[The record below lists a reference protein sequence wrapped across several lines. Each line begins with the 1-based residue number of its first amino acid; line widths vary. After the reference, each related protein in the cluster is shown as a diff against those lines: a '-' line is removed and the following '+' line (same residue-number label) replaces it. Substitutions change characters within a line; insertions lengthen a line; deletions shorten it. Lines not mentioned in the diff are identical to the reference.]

1 MQAFKKRQKERKP
14 AAKQQPVGNRFQTE
28 ILILVMFAAC
38 LILMISAFGMGGIV
52 GNAISAVCFGIMGL
66 CAYIFPIL
74 LFAGVTF
81 LIVNNTNRL
90 AYKKVLAGVV
100 FFVFLC
106 GFLQLITELYA
117 KYHVFGLL
125 FTEFGIPY
133 RRWSIRWCSMYFHS
147 IRFWRCGRNCD
158 HRSGASCVSHH
169 HNTEILLRIYE

>member
-1 MQAFKKRQKERKP
+1 MAASKTTKKRKRKP

-81 LIVNNTNRL
+81 LIVNNPLRL
-90 AYKKVLAGVV
+90 SSADHRG
-100 FFVFLC
+100 
-106 GFLQLITELYA
+106 LYA

-133 RRWSIRWCSMYFHS
+133 RWWSIRWCSMYFHS
-147 IRFWRCGRNCD
+147 IRFWCCGRNCD
-158 HRSGASCVSHH
+158 HRSGASCISHH

>member
-1 MQAFKKRQKERKP
+1 
-14 AAKQQPVGNRFQTE
+14 
-28 ILILVMFAAC
+28 
-38 LILMISAFGMGGIV
+38 
-52 GNAISAVCFGIMGL
+52 MGL
-66 CAYIFPIL
+66 CAYMFPDPA
-74 LFAGVTF
+74 FAGVTF

-106 GFLQLITELYA
+106 GFLQLITEGVYA

>member
-1 MQAFKKRQKERKP
+1 
-14 AAKQQPVGNRFQTE
+14 
-28 ILILVMFAAC
+28 MFAAC

-106 GFLQLITELYA
+106 GFLQLIIRGLYA

-147 IRFWRCGRNCD
+147 IRFWCCGRNCD